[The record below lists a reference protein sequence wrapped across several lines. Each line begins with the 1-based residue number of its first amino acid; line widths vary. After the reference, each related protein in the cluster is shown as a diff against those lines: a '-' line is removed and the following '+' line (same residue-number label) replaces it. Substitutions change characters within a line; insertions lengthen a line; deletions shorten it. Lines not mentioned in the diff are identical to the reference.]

1 MEVGTRKELK
11 KLIRSGA
18 VTVNGGIVR
27 DPGAAVGDGDDV
39 ICKGKAVKHASW
51 QYLMLHKPAGLVS
64 ATRDPRESTVLDLI
78 RDPAA
83 FAGSPDEIPD
93 LRGDL
98 FPAGRLD
105 KDTTGLLLLTND
117 GALAHRLLSPT
128 SHVDKTYRA
137 VVTGTVTQAD
147 VDAFREGILLD
158 SGTDEPWTTL
168 PAVLEIVGA
177 RKNDASTY
185 GNASGPA
192 ISADGQTSNPASSD
206 EQENADREGTE
217 VLVTI
222 REGKFHQIKKMF
234 AARGKEVLS
243 LHCISMGPLRLDP
256 ALPEGKYRLLT
267 TDELNA
273 LFTSRSSLSSS

>member
-39 ICKGKAVKHASW
+39 TCKGKAVKHASW

-64 ATRDPRESTVLDLI
+64 ATRDPHESTVLDLI
-78 RDPAA
+78 RDPEA
-83 FAGSPDEIPD
+83 FAGSPDEIPN
-93 LRGDL
+93 LRGD
-98 FPAGRLD
+98 
-105 KDTTGLLLLTND
+105 
-117 GALAHRLLSPT
+117 
-128 SHVDKTYRA
+128 HVDKTYRA
-137 VVTGTVTQAD
+137 IVTGTVTQAD
-147 VDAFREGILLD
+147 IDAFREGILLD

-177 RKNDASTY
+177 CKYA
-185 GNASGPA
+185 A
-192 ISADGQTSNPASSD
+192 SADSNTSDPVSSD
-206 EQENADREGTE
+206 AQENTDRDGTE

-243 LHCISMGPLRLDP
+243 LHRISMGPLQLDP
-256 ALPEGKYRLLT
+256 DLPEGKYRLLT
-267 TDELNA
+267 TDEISA
-273 LFTSRSSLSSS
+273 LFTSRSSPWNS

>member
-39 ICKGKAVKHASW
+39 TCKGKAVKHASW

-64 ATRDPRESTVLDLI
+64 ATRDPRENTVLDLV
-78 RDPAA
+78 RDPEA

-177 RKNDASTY
+177 HKT
-185 GNASGPA
+185 
-192 ISADGQTSNPASSD
+192 ADCT
-206 EQENADREGTE
+206 GTE

-243 LHCISMGPLRLDP
+243 LHRISMGPLQLDP
-256 ALPEGKYRLLT
+256 NLPEGKYRLLT
-267 TDELNA
+267 TDEMNA

>member
-39 ICKGKAVKHASW
+39 TCKGKAVKHASW

-64 ATRDPRESTVLDLI
+64 ATRDPHESTVLDLV
-78 RDPAA
+78 RDPEA

-177 RKNDASTY
+177 RKYDAS
-185 GNASGPA
+185 
-192 ISADGQTSNPASSD
+192 ADSNTSDPVSSD
-206 EQENADREGTE
+206 AQENTDRDCTE

-243 LHCISMGPLRLDP
+243 LHRISMGPLQLDP
-256 ALPEGKYRLLT
+256 DLPEGKYRLLT
-267 TDELNA
+267 TDEISA
-273 LFTSRSSLSSS
+273 LFTSRSSPWNS